1 MKNISEI
8 EKEQWLK
15 PWQRKALIVIGAIV
29 GGVAAHMLLRWMER
43 RNVKLTS
50 EKVAETAA
58 DVH

>member
-8 EKEQWLK
+8 ENEKWLK
-15 PWQRKALIVIGAIV
+15 PWQRKALVVIGAIV

-43 RNVKLTS
+43 RNGKKAVET
-50 EKVAETAA
+50 AETAA